1 MIDSCEPASG
11 RHAQRDRRIDA
22 LKGFTI
28 ILVVIGHAFLA
39 GSAASAGGDTLLV
52 GGVSVARGM
61 ALSLSVNIIYTFH
74 MPLFA
79 FLSGFVLFGREGGS
93 AGKLLSKRALTLL
106 VPYLCWLVILAAVN
120 AAATHGDLGA
130 AFRLLTSGVIGN
142 TATPGPL
149 WFLYA
154 LFECFGIFWAVRS
167 LTRSRWALAG
177 SALLAIALAQVP
189 AIANA
194 PVLFASSVL
203 AIYPGFILGYLVASE
218 PGWFARR
225 NAIVAVLSSAGFA
238 LALYLTFPIFFPQ
251 MSPMAHI
258 IALLPTLPAGLVRKA
273 IVLATLSLNLVARS
287 GVSLAGCLCVYSL
300 SRYVPEPVLRPFEYV
315 GAQTLGIYAV
325 NGIVLLGLV
334 TLGLTQPQ
342 LLFAATLALSLGATL
357 LIRRIPV
364 ASDYLLGTLR
374 RPPRSST

>member
-1 MIDSCEPASG
+1 
-11 RHAQRDRRIDA
+11 
-22 LKGFTI
+22 
-28 ILVVIGHAFLA
+28 
-39 GSAASAGGDTLLV
+39 
-52 GGVSVARGM
+52 
-61 ALSLSVNIIYTFH
+61 
-74 MPLFA
+74 
-79 FLSGFVLFGREGGS
+79 
-93 AGKLLSKRALTLL
+93 
-106 VPYLCWLVILAAVN
+106 
-120 AAATHGDLGA
+120 
-130 AFRLLTSGVIGN
+130 
-142 TATPGPL
+142 
-149 WFLYA
+149 
-154 LFECFGIFWAVRS
+154 
-167 LTRSRWALAG
+167 
-177 SALLAIALAQVP
+177 
-189 AIANA
+189 
-194 PVLFASSVL
+194 
-203 AIYPGFILGYLVASE
+203 
-218 PGWFARR
+218 
-225 NAIVAVLSSAGFA
+225 
-238 LALYLTFPIFFPQ
+238 
-251 MSPMAHI
+251 MAHI